1 MEIKSAAAE
10 LEVAFCP
17 LDEGALDAVLA
28 VEQRAYAH
36 AWNRVHFLD
45 AISAGYQMQVLMA
58 SATVVGY
65 FVAMKGVDEIH
76 LLNITVN
83 PDHQGRGWAK
93 VMLDAL
99 ALWTRG
105 QSAQTLWLE
114 VRSGNVRAIK
124 VYEAQGFRQV
134 GLRKQYYPTGN
145 GLREDALVMCMLL
158 HP

>member
-1 MEIKSAAAE
+1 MQTESAATE
-10 LEVAFCP
+10 FEVAFCA

-45 AISAGYQMQVLMA
+45 AICAGYQMQVLMA
-58 SATVVGY
+58 GATVLGY
-65 FVAMKGVDEIH
+65 FVAMKGVDEVH

-83 PDHQGRGWAK
+83 PEHQGHGWAR

-99 ALWTRG
+99 ALWSRG

-114 VRSGNVRAIK
+114 VRSGNTRAIK

-134 GLRKQYYPTGN
+134 GLRKQYYPAGN

-158 HP
+158 DP